1 MTMSREDKKTYR
13 RSPSPATDE
22 VTLPETGIDASV
34 NRRKFMQ
41 LAGFAVGGA
50 ALAGCSRGVEHGVMP
65 YLIRPEEVTPGK
77 PYWYASICGG
87 CPAGCGVLAK
97 ARDGRPIKL
106 EGNPEHPV
114 SRGGLCA
121 IGQASV
127 LSLYDSLSLRAPLL
141 RGTKSDWPAVDA
153 EIERTLGEIRTSGGR
168 VRFLTDSGTGPVER
182 QQIGT
187 FLARFDDGQ
196 HVTYDPISASAIID
210 AHHDTHNLDRIPR
223 YHFDRAEV
231 IVGVSADFLG
241 GWLSPVEYTAAY
253 QAGRKLDESSET
265 FSYHVQL
272 EARLSL
278 TGSNADQRA
287 VIPAGSEALVLGQ
300 LTKRVARLAGSS
312 TSLGTLHSGPLPDE
326 TIDSLAQRL
335 WRAPRGRTL
344 VVSGV
349 NDTAVQKLVNTL
361 NELLGNYGPT
371 AAETTIDVEA
381 VSMQRSGSDA
391 ALRALLNELESG
403 SVDALFIR
411 GVNPLYD
418 LPGGKRLA
426 DALGRVKL
434 VVSFSDHIDETS
446 QQATVV
452 CPEPHYLASWGDAE
466 SIAGMV
472 SVRQPALRP
481 IGSTRPLLESLAV
494 WSGTPR
500 SAYEIVRESWRR
512 TVYPRRIEGA
522 SFDEFWNKTL
532 HDGFARVGL
541 AAQAVTFKRPALQ
554 TPDTWHAPA
563 DGQLALELYPAPG
576 MLDGRH
582 AHNAWLY
589 ELPDPVAKTVWDN
602 FAAISLTTASAAGL
616 ETGDV
621 VTITAPDAADD
632 SIELPVLVQPGQDD
646 GTISISLG
654 YGRQGTDR
662 FAKVGP
668 QWWEGQDTIG
678 EGETIGV
685 AAAPLLR
692 WAGDSLS
699 FSGRAVRMEKTGQ
712 RHVLTMT
719 QQHHSLD
726 IPAKLSMS
734 GETRRPIVQEASLA
748 AWKKD
753 HHAGA
758 HAHHDFATLWADHPK
773 EPHHWG
779 LAIDLSACTGCSACV
794 IACQAENNVPVVG
807 KDEVQ
812 RVREMHWMRID
823 RYYSGEGKDVD
834 VVHMP
839 MMCQHCDNAPCETVC
854 PVQATGQTAE
864 GLNQQVYNRCVGTR
878 YCANNCPFKVRRFN
892 WFDYP
897 HEDPLQNLAL
907 NPEVTV
913 RSRGVMEKC
922 SLCVQRIQD
931 GKAEAKRTGQPV
943 QDGDIQPACVQSC
956 PAKAIVFG
964 DQNDE
969 ESQLSHQKHD
979 PRHFTVLSELGVKPV
994 VGYLTLI
1001 RNREET

>member
-1 MTMSREDKKTYR
+1 MSLKDKKKYR
-13 RSPSPATDE
+13 RSTNPAADE
-22 VTLPETGIDASV
+22 ITLPDAKIESSV

-50 ALAGCSRGVEHGVMP
+50 TLAGCSRGVEHGVMP

-77 PYWYASICGG
+77 PYWYASVCGG
-87 CPAGCGVLAK
+87 CPAACGILAK

-114 SRGGLCA
+114 SQGGLCA
-121 IGQASV
+121 TGQASV
-127 LSLYDSLSLRAPLL
+127 LSLYDSKSLRSPLL
-141 RGTKSDWPAVDA
+141 RGAKSDWPAVDA
-153 EIERTLGEIRTSGGR
+153 EIERMLGEIRDRGGR
-168 VRFLTDSGTGPVER
+168 VRFLTDSCTGPVER
-182 QQIGT
+182 EQIGV
-187 FLARFDDGQ
+187 FLTAFNDGT

-210 AHHDTHNLDRIPR
+210 AHRDTHNLDRIPG

-231 IVGVSADFLG
+231 IVSVSADFLG
-241 GWLSPVEYTAAY
+241 AWLSPVEYTAAY
-253 QAGRKLDESSET
+253 QRGRKLEESSET
-265 FSYHVQL
+265 FSHHVQL

-278 TGSNADQRA
+278 TGSNADRRI
-287 VIPAGSEALVLGQ
+287 VISAGAEALILAQ
-300 LTKRVARLAGSS
+300 LTERVAGLAGSPS
-312 TSLGTLHSGPLPDE
+312 PLGAVPSGPLPAE
-326 TIDSLAQRL
+326 TIDDLAQRL

-344 VVSGV
+344 VVCGV
-349 NDTAVQKLVNTL
+349 NDPAVQKLGNTL

-381 VSMQRSGSDA
+381 VSMQRSGSDSE
-391 ALRALLNELESG
+391 LRKLVNELESG
-403 SVDALFIR
+403 SVDALFVR

-418 LPGGKRLA
+418 LPGGALLA
-426 DALGRVKL
+426 KALGGVKL
-434 VVSFSDHIDETS
+434 VVSFSEHLDETS
-446 QQATVV
+446 RQAAVV
-452 CPEPHYLASWGDAE
+452 CPEPHFLESWGDVE
-466 SIAGMV
+466 PIAGMV
-472 SVRQPALRP
+472 SVRQPTLRH
-481 IGSTRPLLESLAV
+481 IGQTRPLLESLAV
-494 WSGTPR
+494 WTGTPQP
-500 SAYEIVRESWRR
+500 AYEIVRESWRR
-512 TVYPRRIEGA
+512 NIYPRRIEGA

-532 HDGFARVGL
+532 HDGFAHVRQSSTHV
-541 AAQAVTFKRPALQ
+541 VTFNRTTLPA
-554 TPDTWHAPA
+554 PDAWRAPA
-563 DGQLALELYPAPG
+563 DGELALELHPSPG
-576 MLDGRH
+576 LLDGRH

-589 ELPDPVAKTVWDN
+589 ELPDPIAKTVWDN
-602 FAAISLTTASAAGL
+602 FAAISASTASAAGL

-621 VTITAPDAADD
+621 VTISGPDSADGA
-632 SIELPVLVQPGQDD
+632 IEVPVLVQPGQDD
-646 GTISISLG
+646 GTVSISLG
-654 YGRQGTDR
+654 YGRLGTDR

-668 QWWEGQDTIG
+668 QWWEGLDTIK

-692 WAGDSLS
+692 WTDGSLS
-699 FSGRAVRMEKTGQ
+699 FSGRRIRMEKTGQ
-712 RHVLTMT
+712 RHLLTMT

-726 IPAKLSMS
+726 VPAHLSMS
-734 GETRRPIVQEASLA
+734 GDTRRPIVQEASLA
-748 AWKKD
+748 AWRD
-753 HHAGA
+753 DPHAGG
-758 HAHHDFATLWADHPK
+758 HPHHDLATLWRDHPK

-779 LAIDLSACTGCSACV
+779 LAIDLSKCTGCSACV
-794 IACQAENNVPVVG
+794 IACQAENNIPVVG

-823 RYYSGEGKDVD
+823 RYYSGEGSDVD

-854 PVQATGQTAE
+854 PVQATGQSAE

-878 YCANNCPFKVRRFN
+878 YCANNCPYKVRRFN

-897 HEDPLQNLAL
+897 REDPLENLAL

-931 GKAEAKRTGQPV
+931 GKSEAKRAGQPL

-956 PAKAIVFG
+956 PAKALVFG
-964 DQNDE
+964 DKNNE
-969 ESQLSHQKHD
+969 ESRLSHQKHD
-979 PRHFTVLSELGVKPV
+979 PRHFTVLPELGVKPV